1 VRRTATLAA
10 LATAVVAA
18 TTLTTAATTPASTTA
33 TPASIKT
40 TSATTA
46 ATPASTA
53 ATATATLTSAAR
65 APERRASPRT
75 SYYLSLGDSLSQGV
89 QPDPAGA
96 SLPTQQGYPN
106 QLYAALHLGDPG
118 LRLVKLGCSG
128 ETTHTMI
135 DGGICSYPAGS
146 QLAEAVRF
154 LRAHRGQV
162 SLITIDIGA
171 NDPDSC
177 ISRPSIGAVA
187 SCVTKSF
194 PETVANLTKIMS
206 TIRGAAGRQV
216 RIIGMNYYVP
226 ALAEWRNG
234 FAGQELARLSER
246 LVVVYNGLLDS
257 VYQQFGARV
266 ANVFGAFHSGD
277 FTDQVRVPGIGTL
290 PRNVAAVCLWT
301 WECAPAPRG
310 PNEHARAIGYGV
322 IALAFLLADVG

>member
-1 VRRTATLAA
+1 VRRVAA
-10 LATAVVAA
+10 LVAVATAVVAA
-18 TTLTTAATTPASTTA
+18 A
-33 TPASIKT
+33 TPAS
-40 TSATTA
+40 A
-46 ATPASTA
+46 AR
-53 ATATATLTSAAR
+53 TLTSAAG
-65 APERRASPRT
+65 APAGHTSPKP

-96 SLPTQQGYPN
+96 SRPTQQGYPD

-135 DGGICSYPAGS
+135 DGGICSYRAGS
-146 QLAEAVRF
+146 QLAEAARF
-154 LRAHRGQV
+154 LRAHHGQV

-177 ISRPSIGAVA
+177 MTRPTIGAVA

-206 TIRGAAGRQV
+206 TIRAAAGHQV

-234 FAGQELARLSER
+234 FVGQELARLSER
-246 LVVVYNGLLDS
+246 LVVLYNRLLAS
-257 VYQQFGARV
+257 VYQKFGARV
-266 ANVFGAFHSGD
+266 ADVFGAFHSGD

-322 IALAFLLADVG
+322 IALAFLLADVN

>member
-1 VRRTATLAA
+1 VRQVRRVAALVA

-18 TTLTTAATTPASTTA
+18 TVPASFA
-33 TPASIKT
+33 PVPAS
-40 TSATTA
+40 A
-46 ATPASTA
+46 APM
-53 ATATATLTSAAR
+53 LTGGAR
-65 APERRASPRT
+65 APGRHASPRI

-106 QLYAALHLGDPG
+106 QLYAALRAGHPG

-135 DGGICSYPAGS
+135 HGGICSYPAGS
-146 QLAEAVRF
+146 QLAEATRF

-177 ISRPSIGAVA
+177 ITRPSIGAVA

-206 TIRGAAGRQV
+206 TIRAAAGRQV
-216 RIIGMNYYVP
+216 RVIG
-226 ALAEWRNG
+226 A
-234 FAGQELARLSER
+234 ARTS
-246 LVVVYNGLLDS
+246 
-257 VYQQFGARV
+257 
-266 ANVFGAFHSGD
+266 
-277 FTDQVRVPGIGTL
+277 T
-290 PRNVAAVCLWT
+290 
-301 WECAPAPRG
+301 RG
-310 PNEHARAIGYGV
+310 PSATASSH
-322 IALAFLLADVG
+322 